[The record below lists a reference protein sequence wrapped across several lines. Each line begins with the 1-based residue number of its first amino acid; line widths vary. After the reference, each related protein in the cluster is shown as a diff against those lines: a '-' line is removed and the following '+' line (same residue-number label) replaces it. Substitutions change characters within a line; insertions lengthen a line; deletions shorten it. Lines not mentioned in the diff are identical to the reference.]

1 MDKPK
6 TTKYKLWTHPTAPPI
21 PLAITC
27 DELPE
32 QRIVAVLKNNASAT
46 TDKWLPISA
55 YDALKKKPARVVFAM
70 AANEGRHALS
80 AGVVLSR
87 VYGYREITHWMPLP
101 ELPYDN

>member
-1 MDKPK
+1 MSKTE

-46 TDKWLPISA
+46 LREAKIMVE
-55 YDALKKKPARVVFAM
+55 ALNAVRV
-70 AANEGRHALS
+70 
-80 AGVVLSR
+80 
-87 VYGYREITHWMPLP
+87 
-101 ELPYDN
+101 